1 MYLIPVIPLFK
12 LKPSVINVF
21 RLTSKNRNANDDG
34 EDESL
39 GYIIIHDKTVHFAA
53 EYAHSINPLT
63 HLFNWKN

>member
-12 LKPSVINVF
+12 LKPSVINVL

-39 GYIIIHDKTVHFAA
+39 GYIIIHDKTVRL
-53 EYAHSINPLT
+53 YILLQNMLI
-63 HLFNWKN
+63 LLIL